1 MPKGMV
7 MKKLLLAILALS
19 GPASAQQA
27 HLETF
32 SSERSSSF
40 RMLVPGPSAQAGPP
54 TVEQAADNGLSSL
67 ESDFANLNMSWDAS
81 DDALG
86 DVVPAAPYVP
96 DWMRVGRPKFEYAL
110 QRRTAYFPDPE
121 CLTSGYFPRYGISSE
136 AQSRRRLYFH
146 DILSAA
152 CEAGVPV
159 KLFDAL
165 VAQESR
171 YRPFARSR
179 VGAMGLSQLMPGTAR
194 GLGVSDPWDVRQNL
208 SGGARYLR
216 QQLDRFES
224 WELALAAYNA
234 GPGRVQQYDGI
245 PPFRET
251 RDYVATIMST
261 IDGGA
266 APRTT
271 VPVVLAAN
279 PFRKV
284 QLANFSRPS
293 QIPEY

>member
-1 MPKGMV
+1 
-7 MKKLLLAILALS
+7 MKKLLLGILVLA

-27 HLETF
+27 HLESF
-32 SSERSSSF
+32 SADAPSSF
-40 RMLVPGPSAQAGPP
+40 RMLIPGASVPAETPSLASAPEEGSS
-54 TVEQAADNGLSSL
+54 GL
-67 ESDFANLNMSWDAS
+67 ETDFANLGGEWETPDEE
-81 DDALG
+81 LI

-96 DWMRVGRPKFEYAL
+96 DWMRAGRPKFEYAL
-110 QRRTAYFPDPE
+110 QRRTVYFPDPE
-121 CLTSGYFPRYGISSE
+121 CLTSRYFPRYGISSE

-146 DILSAA
+146 DILTAA

-159 KLFDAL
+159 RLFDAL
-165 VAQESR
+165 VSQESR
-171 YRPFARSR
+171 YRPFARSH
-179 VGAMGLSQLMPGTAR
+179 VGAMGLSQLMPSTAQ

-216 QQLDRFES
+216 QQLDRFGS

-251 RDYVATIMST
+251 RNYVATIMST

-266 APRTT
+266 APQPTA
-271 VPVVLAAN
+271 PVVLAAN

-284 QLANFSRPS
+284 QLASFSRPS

>member
-1 MPKGMV
+1 
-7 MKKLLLAILALS
+7 MKKLLFAILVLS

-40 RMLVPGPSAQAGPP
+40 RMLVPGASAQAGPP
-54 TVEQAADNGLSSL
+54 TVEQAADYELSSL
-67 ESDFANLNMSWDAS
+67 VSDFANLITPWEAS
-81 DDALG
+81 ENALVDG
-86 DVVPAAPYVP
+86 VPAAPHVP
-96 DWMRVGRPKFEYAL
+96 DWMRAGRPKFEYSL
-110 QRRTAYFPDPE
+110 QSRTAYFPDPE
-121 CLTSGYFPRYGISSE
+121 CLTSGYFPRYGISGE
-136 AQSRRRLYFH
+136 AQSRRRLYFY
-146 DILSAA
+146 DILTAA

-165 VAQESR
+165 VSQESR
-171 YRPFARSR
+171 YRPFARSH
-179 VGAMGLSQLMPGTAR
+179 VGAMGLSQLMPSTAR

-208 SGGARYLR
+208 SGGAQYLR
-216 QQLDRFES
+216 QQLDRFGS

-234 GPGRVQQYDGI
+234 GPGRVQQYNGI

-251 RDYVATIMST
+251 RNYVAKIMAT
-261 IDGGA
+261 IDEGA
-266 APRTT
+266 APEITPLA
-271 VPVVLAAN
+271 VIAAN

-284 QLANFSRPS
+284 QLAFFSRPS